1 VHGNVMSLAMVEA
14 AIESKGTGR
23 RLAIDDVLERA
34 YATALADE
42 RRDDVRARLEAWRE
56 RGVREALQGPP
67 ASAGRAGAAAV
78 ARPAAAG

>member
-1 VHGNVMSLAMVEA
+1 MSLAMVEA
-14 AIESKGTGR
+14 AIESKDTGR

-67 ASAGRAGAAAV
+67 VTAGRAGPEGVAAV

>member
-1 VHGNVMSLAMVEA
+1 VEA
-14 AIESKGTGR
+14 AIESKDAGAR
-23 RLAIDDVLERA
+23 VAIDDVLERA

-67 ASAGRAGAAAV
+67 ASEGRAGVAAV
-78 ARPAAAG
+78 AGASAAG

>member
-1 VHGNVMSLAMVEA
+1 
-14 AIESKGTGR
+14 
-23 RLAIDDVLERA
+23 VLERA

-42 RRDDVRARLEAWRE
+42 RRDDVRARLEAWRD

-67 ASAGRAGAAAV
+67 ASAGVAGAAAV